1 MLTYADV
8 CSINAVTSSGDVLE
22 LLVGFDNAE
31 VILFGLDLQ
40 FLLQNNVR
48 RYIVE
53 SVKWLS
59 YSTSAPPPLS
69 TTAATAD
76 VC

>member
-31 VILFGLDLQ
+31 VILLGLDLQ
-40 FLLQNNVR
+40 FLLLNSVR
-48 RYIVE
+48 GYIVE
-53 SVKWLS
+53 SVKWLWVTQLMLL
-59 YSTSAPPPLS
+59 YQLLLTY
-69 TTAATAD
+69 AD